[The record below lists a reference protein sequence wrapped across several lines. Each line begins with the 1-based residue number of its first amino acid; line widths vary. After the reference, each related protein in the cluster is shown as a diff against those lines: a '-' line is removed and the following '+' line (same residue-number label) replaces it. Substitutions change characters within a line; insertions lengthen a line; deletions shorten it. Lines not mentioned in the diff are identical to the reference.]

1 MWIWNYNRQ
10 QASVI
15 WKRHC
20 LKAFHLSPDVC
31 RQYLK
36 LFKLSINYNIL
47 PSPCYVIDELRFR
60 KNLTLIKHVSDES
73 GTEIILAFKGF
84 AMWGVFP
91 ILREY
96 ISGAAASS
104 VDEARLCFE
113 EIGSPAHTYSPVY
126 KESEFQSILKN
137 SSHVTFNS
145 LNQFRKFSTE
155 LQNYSKNI
163 SAGLRINPEYSEV
176 SHGLYNS
183 CSPGSRLGVIAD
195 DLRDV
200 LPAGIDGLHFHVLFE
215 SDSYALEKVLQIVEV
230 KFGKYFPQL
239 KWINMG
245 GGHLITRKDYDVAH
259 LIKILKRFRETSGL
273 HVILE
278 PGSAFAWETGEL
290 VSTIEDIVEN
300 QGIKTAISDIS
311 FTAHMP
317 DCLEMPYKPK
327 IAGATDPV
335 PGRPTYRIGGNSC
348 LSGDVLGEWSFD
360 RELKPGDRIIFWDMI
375 HYTMVKTTTFNGVHH
390 PSIGIWSRD
399 GKFKLIK
406 EFGYEDYK
414 NRLS

>member
-1 MWIWNYNRQ
+1 M
-10 QASVI
+10 
-15 WKRHC
+15 
-20 LKAFHLSPDVC
+20 P
-31 RQYLK
+31 
-36 LFKLSINYNIL
+36 INYNIL
-47 PSPCYVIDELRFR
+47 PSPCYVIDEERFR
-60 KNLTLIKHVSDES
+60 KNLSLINRVSIES
-73 GTEIILAFKGF
+73 GAEIILAFKGF

-104 VDEARLCFE
+104 VDEARLCFD

-126 KESEFQSILKN
+126 KQSEFQSILKF

-145 LNQFRKFSTE
+145 LNQFRKYSTE
-155 LQNYSKNI
+155 LQKYSKKV
-163 SAGLRINPEYSEV
+163 STGLRINPEYSEV
-176 SHGLYNS
+176 SHGLYNP
-183 CSPGSRLGVIAD
+183 CSRGSRLGVIAD
-195 DLRDV
+195 DLKDG
-200 LPAGIDGLHFHVLFE
+200 LPEKIEGLHFHVLFE
-215 SDSYALEKVLQIVEV
+215 SDSYALEKVLETVEV
-230 KFGKYFPQL
+230 KFGKFFPQL

-245 GGHLITRKDYDVAH
+245 GGHLMTRKDYDVVH
-259 LIKILKRFRETSGL
+259 LIKILKKFREKSGL

-290 VSTIEDIVEN
+290 VSTVEDIVEN
-300 QGIKTAISDIS
+300 QGIKTAIMDVS

-335 PGRPTYRIGGNSC
+335 PGKPTYRIGGNSC
-348 LSGDVLGEWSFD
+348 LSGDVMGEWSFE
-360 RELKPGDRIIFWDMI
+360 RELKPGDRMIFRDMI

-390 PSIGIWSRD
+390 PSIGIWTMD
-399 GKFKLIK
+399 GKFKLIR